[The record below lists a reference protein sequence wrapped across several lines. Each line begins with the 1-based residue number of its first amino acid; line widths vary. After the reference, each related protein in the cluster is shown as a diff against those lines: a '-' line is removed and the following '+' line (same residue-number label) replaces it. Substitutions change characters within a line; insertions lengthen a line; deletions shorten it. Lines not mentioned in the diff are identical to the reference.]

1 MSQQSSDTWGPAGHL
16 GLGGNSGLPLPDC
29 PASSPGRSAKAFLLI
44 PHGSVYKT
52 VATVPN
58 LKAIKLP
65 RPQEA
70 VPGWPRPP
78 LLHHLRL
85 QCTCISGWP
94 GLNGPQGEGRD
105 RMRLGIHTMP
115 ERWVPARV
123 CLRETTSLCIHR
135 PRPNPYQLSEQK
147 L

>member
-1 MSQQSSDTWGPAGHL
+1 M
-16 GLGGNSGLPLPDC
+16 
-29 PASSPGRSAKAFLLI
+29 
-44 PHGSVYKT
+44 T

-94 GLNGPQGEGRD
+94 GLNKRPTAGGKGQTEAGHAYHA
-105 RMRLGIHTMP
+105 RMMGASPGLPRKQPCFVHTAHAPIPTSYQNSSFNSLFLGA
-115 ERWVPARV
+115 W
-123 CLRETTSLCIHR
+123 SLTLKGDLLLH
-135 PRPNPYQLSEQK
+135 L
-147 L
+147 LL